1 MPLSAKLVVVG
12 GEVKSAEI
20 KLRLPSTIGRGRGAT
35 IMLPHPLVSRQHC
48 ELFETNGR
56 LMVRDLGSLNGTFV
70 NNERISEAPLP
81 PGELL
86 TVGAVTF
93 RAVYDT
99 ETSAPPAGPS
109 LQLKSGHSRDTDPNG
124 TARSAP
130 QSARETHRAKQASEP
145 TVPLEDFDFEL
156 PVTPVDEVPARPTDP
171 APPVIPA
178 PPVNGPEAMVDAK
191 GAVAKATDTKEADPA
206 SPDAADESPGMQLAE
221 RQPPG
226 DQAPQMPET
235 TAGPNPE
242 IAALDP
248 PSKNEK
254 SDSWKWAKEDEESPP
269 AGQDDDDFGDF
280 LKSLGP
286 K

>member
-93 RAVYDT
+93 RAVYDSQ
-99 ETSAPPAGPS
+99 ETSAPPKVPAP
-109 LQLKSGHSRDTDPNG
+109 QLKSGNSRDTDPNG
-124 TARSAP
+124 TVRSAP

-156 PVTPVDEVPARPTDP
+156 PVTPVDEAPARPTDP
-171 APPVIPA
+171 TPVPPVTPV
-178 PPVNGPEAMVDAK
+178 PPMNRPEAIADAKAADATTPESVDA
-191 GAVAKATDTKEADPA
+191 
-206 SPDAADESPGMQLAE
+206 SPGRPSLGI
-221 RQPPG
+221 QPPG
-226 DQAPQMPET
+226 NPAPQMPET
-235 TAGPNPE
+235 TAGPKRE
-242 IAALDP
+242 IASLDP
-248 PSKNEK
+248 PPKEK
-254 SDSWKWAKEDEESPP
+254 SDSWKWSQEDEEPPP
-269 AGQDDDDFGDF
+269 AGHDDDDFGDF